1 MPIRVRTLGLLAVV
15 GVALS
20 ASCVRS
26 NAEMCA
32 NGLVCPA
39 GSTCDEE
46 SGRCLV
52 PEQFAVCA
60 ALPERASCQFRG
72 LDGICIRGACLPAS
86 CGDGIVSGAEQC
98 DGEELGGSD
107 DCGDLGYY
115 DATPLVCGMD
125 CRYDRSVCT
134 AGLCGDT
141 VRNGPEVCDGDDLA
155 VSDCM
160 QLGFYEPG
168 PLTCN
173 AACAYNT
180 SECRGYCGD
189 AALNGPEVCEEGLP
203 ILDTCVNYGYD
214 RGYLACTRCLPDIS
228 SCRFIGWR
236 RLAITPSTIIRSMD
250 GTGRRNVFAAGSDGA
265 LMHYDGTRWIAQT
278 PAMFDHFRAIAVF
291 ATDHAVAL
299 GELGTIQRFNGTSW
313 TLVMSDATW
322 RFNGVVRVGAMD
334 AFAVGNRGVLRYN
347 GTTWTTFAAPGTT
360 ELTDI
365 WGTSASDLYVI
376 DTAGV
381 LSHYNGSTWQTE
393 NLPGNPTA
401 IAVWG
406 TGPGKVYVAASGS
419 TGLYYL
425 VGTQWQS
432 NTIGFGT
439 ITAGAGIGGDAFC
452 LVGTQSTVWC
462 NDGVYW
468 SMLAGSGSGFGDL
481 GAVWASAADD
491 VFVAGTAGI
500 QHFEGSSWFA
510 LTYPS
515 APLRFWGDAT
525 VLYATT
531 VAGTIVKQTGASQF
545 GPEFTGTNSLYGI
558 WGSGPTDVFAVGASG
573 AIYRYAGTW
582 SKMTNTDSR
591 ALFGVWG
598 SGPTSVFA
606 VGTAGAFLRYNGSWS
621 ALASGTTADFK
632 AVWGSSATD
641 VFAVGTGGTI
651 VRFNGTSFTT
661 LASGTTRDL
670 RAIFGVSATDIY
682 AVGDVGTIVHF
693 DGTTWTP
700 IPAGTG
706 ARLNDVWGTSGSD
719 ILVVG
724 DLGVMLHFD
733 GTRWTPV
740 KRPPV
745 SQLAIY
751 GVTNDIYLSVA
762 GTTGAILERLAPW

>member
-1 MPIRVRTLGLLAVV
+1 MLA
-15 GVALS
+15 
-20 ASCVRS
+20 
-26 NAEMCA
+26 
-32 NGLVCPA
+32 
-39 GSTCDEE
+39 D
-46 SGRCLV
+46 
-52 PEQFAVCA
+52 
-60 ALPERASCQFRG
+60 RATCQFHG

-98 DGEELGGSD
+98 DGDDLGSFD

-115 DATPLVCGMD
+115 DSTPLVCGID

-141 VRNGPEVCDGDDLA
+141 IRNGPEACDGDDLA
-155 VSDCM
+155 VSDCVD
-160 QLGFYEPG
+160 LGFYEPG

-180 SECRGYCGD
+180 SECHGFCGD
-189 AALNGPEVCEEGLP
+189 AVLNGPEVCEEGLP

-236 RLAITPSTIIRSMD
+236 RLAVTPSTIIRSMD
-250 GTGRRNVFAAGSDGA
+250 GTSRRNVFAAGSDGA
-265 LMHYDGTRWIAQT
+265 LLQYDGTRWT
-278 PAMFDHFRAIAVF
+278 SLMPAMFDHFRAVAVF

-299 GELGTIQRFNGTSW
+299 GELGTIQRYDGQAWS
-313 TLVMSDATW
+313 LVQSDATW
-322 RFNGVVRVGAMD
+322 RFNSIVRVGALD
-334 AFAVGNRGVLRYN
+334 AFAVGNKGVLRYN
-347 GTTWTTFAAPGTT
+347 GTTWTPFAAPSTT

-365 WGTSASDLYVI
+365 WGTSPSDLYTI

-381 LSHYNGSTWQTE
+381 LSHYNGVAWQTQ
-393 NLPGNPTA
+393 NLPGSA
-401 IAVWG
+401 IATAVWG
-406 TGPGKVYVAASGS
+406 TGPGKVYVATTNTSP
-419 TGLYYL
+419 LFRL
-425 VGTQWQS
+425 VGTTWQS
-432 NTIGFGT
+432 IGIQFGT
-439 ITAGAGIGGDAFC
+439 ITAGAAIGGDAFC

-462 NDGVYW
+462 YDGLYW
-468 SMLAGSGSGFGDL
+468 SMLAGSISGFGDL

-510 LTYPS
+510 TGYPS
-515 APLRFWGDAT
+515 APLSFWGNDT
-525 VLYATT
+525 VLYAAT
-531 VAGTIVKQTGASQF
+531 VAGTIIKQSGASTF
-545 GPEFTGTNSLYGI
+545 AAEFSAPNPLYGI
-558 WGSGPTDVFAVGASG
+558 WGSGPTDIFAVGGSG
-573 AIYRYAGTW
+573 AIYRYNGTW

-591 ALFGVWG
+591 GLVATWG
-598 SGPTSVFA
+598 AGPTSVFA
-606 VGTAGAFLRYNGSWS
+606 VGNAGAFLRYDGAWA
-621 ALASGTTADFK
+621 ALASGTTADLK
-632 AVWGSSATD
+632 DVWGASATD

-661 LASGTTRDL
+661 MTSGTTRDL
-670 RAIFGVSATDIY
+670 RAVFGTSATDIY

-693 DGTTWTP
+693 NGTSWTS

-706 ARLNDVWGTSGSD
+706 ARLNDVWGTSSSD

-733 GTRWTPV
+733 GMRWTPV
-740 KRPPV
+740 KRPSV

-762 GTTGAILERLAPW
+762 GTSGMILERLAPW